1 MASPNDAPISHRDPN
16 RDPTNGATD
25 PTLGNALE
33 RVLEAQQT
41 LVVRRIDLLAE
52 KLSAQG
58 WDFLYASIS
67 AVVGSI
73 VALFG
78 WIIAMAGVVDALDDR
93 YARFA
98 VELALGAAH
107 VAAGIAIILYHRR
120 RAAEP
125 TPS

>member
-1 MASPNDAPISHRDPN
+1 MASPNQAPVSHRG
-16 RDPTNGATD
+16 PTLDEAD

-33 RVLEAQQT
+33 RVFEAQQT

-52 KLSAQG
+52 KLTAQG

-73 VALFG
+73 TVLFG

-98 VELALGAAH
+98 VEIALGAAH
-107 VAAGIAIILYHRR
+107 VVAGIAIILFYRR
-120 RAAEP
+120 RSAEP